1 MRLMRQYRDVK
12 TPRKLHG
19 VQKTKDALFGYK
31 VTPGSSDCRVGAC
44 GVYAGIA
51 MKNPHLALRG
61 EGRCLPQGCHGNA
74 MAASLKVIVMR
85 PSV

>member
-1 MRLMRQYRDVK
+1 
-12 TPRKLHG
+12 
-19 VQKTKDALFGYK
+19 
-31 VTPGSSDCRVGAC
+31 
-44 GVYAGIA
+44 
-51 MKNPHLALRG
+51 MKNPHLALRV